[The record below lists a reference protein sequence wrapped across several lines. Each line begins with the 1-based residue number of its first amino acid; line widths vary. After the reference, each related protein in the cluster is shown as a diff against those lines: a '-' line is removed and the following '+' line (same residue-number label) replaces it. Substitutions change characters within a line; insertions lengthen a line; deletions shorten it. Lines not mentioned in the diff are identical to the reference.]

1 SWTWASLA
9 GRARQHRLVSAAR
22 RRQQRALTPIGD
34 GMYDS
39 YVNKKSSG
47 RVSALRATPRASGLT
62 SAEVMFALLNAAGSL
77 ERRLEQALEQ
87 VGLSM
92 AKFGALTHLVRAG
105 EPLSLGECAARMTC
119 VRSNITQLVDRLE
132 ADGLVRRV
140 DDPADRRGVR
150 AVATPLGVERQ
161 AAGAERVQQA
171 QKEFAKTL
179 SAADQAVLARV
190 LAGLKFRV

>member
-1 SWTWASLA
+1 
-9 GRARQHRLVSAAR
+9 
-22 RRQQRALTPIGD
+22 
-34 GMYDS
+34 MYHS
-39 YVNKKSSG
+39 YVNKKSAG
-47 RVSALRATPRASGLT
+47 RVAALRGAPRASGLT
-62 SAEVMFALLNAAGSL
+62 SSEVMFALLNAAGSL

-140 DDPADRRGVR
+140 DDPTDRRGVR
-150 AVATPLGVERQ
+150 AVVTPLGIERQ
-161 AAGAERVQQA
+161 AAGAKVVGEVQEQFARKITGIDRQA
-171 QKEFAKTL
+171 L
-179 SAADQAVLARV
+179 VQALTAI
-190 LAGLKFRV
+190 K